1 MALNR
6 VNPVRI
12 LTIAGSDSS
21 GGAGIQADIRTITA
35 LGGHGLTAITSI
47 TAQNSLG
54 VFAQSPIAPGLLAA
68 QIDAVVDDIGVDAV
82 KIGMLPT
89 PESVMVVVD
98 ALKRHQLKNIVL
110 DPISRASS
118 GPALTTIE
126 TQEVIKQRLLPLVDL
141 VTPNLDET
149 KDYLHYSIQS
159 RLDMPSAAQAW
170 LVQGCRAVL
179 LKGGHLSTIEL
190 SDYFCDQHGQ
200 EEWFLHP
207 RIETRNLRGTG
218 CTLST
223 AITVQLAYGHTMN
236 QAIRYAVQF
245 VQQAIE
251 AARFETLSKAS
262 GPLRQF

>member
-6 VNPVRI
+6 VNPVRV

-47 TAQNSLG
+47 TAQNSLA
-54 VFAQSPIAPGLLAA
+54 VFAQSPVAADLLAA
-68 QIDAVVDDIGVDAV
+68 QIDAAVNDIGVDAV

-89 PESVMVVVD
+89 PESVMAVVD
-98 ALKRHQLKNIVL
+98 ALKRHQLKSVVL

-126 TQEVIKQRLLPLVDL
+126 TQEVIKKQLLSLVDL
-141 VTPNLDET
+141 VTPNFDET
-149 KDYLHYSIQS
+149 NDYLHYAIQS
-159 RLDMPSAAQAW
+159 RLDMPTAAQAW
-170 LVQGCRAVL
+170 LAQGCRAVL

-223 AITVQLAYGHTMN
+223 AITVQLAYGYTMN
-236 QAIRYAVQF
+236 QAIHYAVQF

>member
-1 MALNR
+1 MALSR

-21 GGAGIQADIRTITA
+21 GGAGIQADIRTIAA

-54 VFAQSPIAPGLLAA
+54 VFAQKAITDDLLTA
-68 QIDAVVDDIGVDAV
+68 QIDAVVADIGVDAV

-89 PESVMVVVD
+89 PESAVVVAD
-98 ALKRHQLKNIVL
+98 ALQRHQLKNIVL

-126 TQEVIKQRLLPLVDL
+126 TQAVIKQRLLPLVDL

-149 KDYLHYSIQS
+149 YDYFQHAVRS
-159 RLDMPSAAQAW
+159 RVDMLSAAQAW
-170 LVQGCRAVL
+170 LAQGCRAVL
-179 LKGGHLSTIEL
+179 VKGGHLAATEL
-190 SDYFCDQHGQ
+190 SDYFCTQQGQ

-223 AITVQLAYGHTMN
+223 AITVQLAYGHAVS
-236 QAIRYAVQF
+236 QAIRDAVQF
-245 VQQAIE
+245 VQQAIA
-251 AARFETLSKAS
+251 AARLETLSKVS
-262 GPLRQF
+262 GPLRQR